1 MTTAL
6 PVRASALALSVAL
19 AACSGGGGGSTGGS
33 TGGGG
38 GIPPISTPAPTS
50 AYVPCSTG
58 SAFTKTSLP
67 PTGPLT
73 VPKPSKLSFFT
84 FDSNPTGVPVTIT
97 VPNSTA
103 PQLLGP
109 APVVTQPPVA
119 HTPYNVTWS
128 GSAAPFTV
136 AIDQSQNGDHPLIY
150 NQASDTNGTINLSTI
165 ASGARST
172 QSGTGTRSARS
183 DDNQRPVERQNGRP
197 SLSTNRLFVRYD
209 ASFVRT
215 SHAHL
220 IASEKALGVTAPAEI
235 GEFNGV
241 TVREVTIP
249 ENQTI
254 AAATRQ
260 LRALPGVKSVER
272 VHLRY
277 ASSCA
282 GLTANN
288 PHFLLDQQWD
298 MYQIGAPNA
307 WGYTKGDA
315 ITIAVIDTGIDNHL
329 PQLSTK
335 LTYQEQVL
343 GGVKSPVAQDTN
355 GHGTNVAG
363 IALAQV
369 NDGLGF
375 AGVGYNVKLQAY
387 KIFPNDSP
395 TGPGDPPGADTGDE
409 AVAIRDAV
417 DNGADV
423 INLSLGSQQDTP
435 NSDGSTGVDIVEHD
449 AIEYAISQGVVVVAA
464 AGNESTVETGVV
476 NLDYPANDDN
486 VISVGATSLH
496 DKDTQIPSPANQ
508 EYVAAYSNA
517 APNLSVVAPGGDPST
532 SSDLDYLHWIF
543 NISTTTATNV
553 KNQCKK
559 PADCKAFFAGTSQ
572 ATPHVSGT
580 IALMLAAAGG
590 RKSLTV
596 GQITQLI
603 QSTADNIND
612 PKQGHGRINAYRA
625 IAAAAGDPQPPTYV
639 PNANQFVAFAY
650 TNSGGISPTIA
661 NLDYPR
667 GVPVTSNGNF
677 RIADVPPSIGNFKI
691 GVWYDSNGDGAID
704 AGDLFGS
711 VQTTCSSQ
719 ANVCG
724 SPRINVARVGS
735 NFTLP

>member
-1 MTTAL
+1 MTTAFS
-6 PVRASALALSVAL
+6 VRASALGISLALV
-19 AACSGGGGGSTGGS
+19 ACSGGGGGT

-38 GIPPISTPAPTS
+38 LPSTPTPTS
-50 AYVPCSTG
+50 SPTPTYAPCSSG
-58 SAFTKTSLP
+58 SAFTKTAIPTTGSLTLP
-67 PTGPLT
+67 NPPKLSTFTLSSYPTGI
-73 VPKPSKLSFFT
+73 
-84 FDSNPTGVPVTIT
+84 PVTIT
-97 VPNSTA
+97 FPNATTT
-103 PQLLGP
+103 QGLGP

-128 GSAAPFTV
+128 GRAAPFTV
-136 AIDQSQNGDHPLIY
+136 AIDQSQNGDHQLIY

-172 QSGTGTRSARS
+172 QSGTGTRSARA

-197 SLSTNRLFVRYD
+197 SLSTSRLFVRYD

-254 AAATRQ
+254 AAATRE

-277 ASSCA
+277 ASSCT

-288 PHFLLDQQWD
+288 PHFLPDQQWD

-307 WGYTKGDA
+307 WGYNKGDA
-315 ITIAVIDTGIDNHL
+315 ITIAVIDTGIDNNL
-329 PQLSTK
+329 PQLTTK

-343 GGVKSPVAQDTN
+343 GGVKTTGGKVAQDTN

-417 DNGADV
+417 ANGADV
-423 INLSLGSQQDTP
+423 INLSLGSQQDTF

-449 AIEYAISQGVVVVAA
+449 AIEYAISQGVAVVAA
-464 AGNESTVETGVV
+464 AGNEGTTGVA

-486 VISVGATSLH
+486 VISVGATSLN
-496 DKDTQIPSPANQ
+496 DNNTGIPSPANQ
-508 EYVAAYSNA
+508 EYVATYSNA
-517 APNLSVVAPGGDPST
+517 APNLSVVAPGGDPSN
-532 SSDLDYLHWIF
+532 SNDLDYLHWIF
-543 NISTTTATNV
+543 NISTTTATNPINKC
-553 KNQCKK
+553 KNN
-559 PADCKAFFAGTSQ
+559 ADCKSFFAGTSQ

-590 RKSLTV
+590 RRSLTV

-612 PKQGHGRINAYRA
+612 LRQGHGRINAYRA
-625 IAAAAGDPQPPTYV
+625 IAAAAGDTQPPTYV

-650 TNSGGISPTIA
+650 TNSGGVSPTVV
-661 NLDYPR
+661 NLDYAR
-667 GVPVTSNGNF
+667 GVPVTSNGIF

-691 GVWYDSNGDGAID
+691 GVWYDSNGDGVID

-724 SPRINVARVGS
+724 SPQINVARVGS

>member
-1 MTTAL
+1 MTTPL
-6 PVRASALALSVAL
+6 SVRASALGLSLALVA
-19 AACSGGGGGSTGGS
+19 CGGGGGGSTGGGGFPPTPTPTPS
-33 TGGGG
+33 T
-38 GIPPISTPAPTS
+38 TPS
-50 AYVPCSTG
+50 YLPCSTG
-58 SAFTKTSLP
+58 SAFTKTSIP
-67 PTGPLT
+67 TTGPLT
-73 VPKPSKLSFFT
+73 LPNPSKLSTFT
-84 FDSNPTGVPVTIT
+84 FSSNPTGIPVTIT
-97 VPNSTA
+97 FPNATTT
-103 PQLLGP
+103 QGLGP
-109 APVVTQPPVA
+109 APVATQPPVA
-119 HTPYNVTWS
+119 HTSYNVTWS
-128 GSAAPFTV
+128 GSGAPFTV
-136 AIDQSQNGDHPLIY
+136 AIDQSQNGDHSLIY

-165 ASGARST
+165 ANSARNT
-172 QSGTGTRSARS
+172 QAGTAKRSART
-183 DDNQRPVERQNGRP
+183 DDNQRPVPRQNGRP

-209 ASFVRT
+209 TSFVRT

-220 IASEKALGVTAPAEI
+220 IASEEALGVTQPAEI

-249 ENQTI
+249 ENETI
-254 AAATRQ
+254 AQATRQ
-260 LRALPGVKSVER
+260 LRDLPGVKSVER

-288 PHFLLDQQWD
+288 PHFLPDQQWD

-315 ITIAVIDTGIDNHL
+315 ITIAVIDTGIDNNL
-329 PQLSTK
+329 PQLTGK
-335 LTYQEQVL
+335 LTYEEQVV
-343 GGVKSPVAQDTN
+343 GGVKTTGGQVAQDTN

-417 DNGADV
+417 ANGADV
-423 INLSLGSQQDTP
+423 INLSLGSQQDTF
-435 NSDGSTGVDIVEHD
+435 NTDGSTGVDIVEHD

-464 AGNESTVETGVV
+464 AGNEGDTGVA

-496 DKDTQIPSPANQ
+496 DNNTGIPSATNQ
-508 EYVAAYSNA
+508 EYVTAYSNA
-517 APNLSVVAPGGDPST
+517 APNLSVVAPGGEPFGNDS
-532 SSDLDYLHWIF
+532 DYLHWIY
-543 NISTTTATNV
+543 NISTTTATNPINKC
-553 KNQCKK
+553 KNN
-559 PADCKAFFAGTSQ
+559 ADCKALFAGTSQ

-580 IALMLAAAGG
+580 IALMLAVAGG

-625 IAAAAGDPQPPTYV
+625 IAAAAGDTQPPTYL

-650 TNSGGISPTIA
+650 TNSGGVSPTVA

-667 GVPVTSNGNF
+667 GVPVTSNGLF

-691 GVWYDSNGDGAID
+691 GVWYDSNGDGVID

-724 SPRINVARVGS
+724 SPQINVARVGS
-735 NFTLP
+735 RFTLP